1 MSSSSVSFW
10 PSPGEMFLS
19 MPDAGYI
26 VTNAHQYNSGYEL
39 YYPYLC
45 RLTSDFDTLWTRDL
59 GFIGNPDL
67 QRAPVSTL
75 LYAPDSLLLLT
86 EVYLIEGSFLNGTH
100 GYGLTLLNEQGELLS
115 DTIRWM
121 SDDYHY
127 HLDRF
132 LKLNDD
138 ELLMCGALFYNEYDG
153 YILK

>member
-1 MSSSSVSFW
+1 
-10 PSPGEMFLS
+10 
-19 MPDAGYI
+19 
-26 VTNAHQYNSGYEL
+26 
-39 YYPYLC
+39 
-45 RLTSDFDTLWTRDL
+45 
-59 GFIGNPDL
+59 
-67 QRAPVSTL
+67 
-75 LYAPDSLLLLT
+75 
-86 EVYLIEGSFLNGTH
+86 YLIEGSFLNGTH

-153 YILK
+153 YIAKMNLQGDILEELVLGNPDD